1 MKENMT
7 SNQYKKICECCDSL
21 LLSNETSDE
30 RVAINWLHVI
40 REHPICLKEYKNLLH
55 PVGLYQKI
63 KLYFLQDIYNI
74 IRFIYYLTSVFFSTQ
89 KKSQISSH
97 IPNKCDIL
105 FVSHLLNEK
114 HLDND
119 KDFYFG
125 DLPDKLSKFNITSI
139 VSLINHIEKYDKKSG
154 KELTDEKSARIVL
167 GRKLGFVDEV
177 SIFYKQFR
185 EYLRLRRHE
194 RKVDGLLK
202 LVTSRARQESITLR
216 THSTMIIATQ
226 IGNLIR
232 KYNPKM
238 VITTYEGHSWERLVF
253 SVARKVSPNIQCIGY
268 QHAAIYQLQHSI
280 RRKLAKQYNPNQI
293 LTSGEVSTRL
303 LEESKGLKGIKISL
317 LGSCRHVVGLVKDYK
332 RINTLKKCLVLP
344 EGHIDECRFLFKFS
358 LDCAL
363 KLPNVQ
369 FIWRLHP
376 QINFSQ
382 IIRDNNKF
390 KNLPDNI
397 MLSSNSLEKDIQASS
412 CVLYRGSTAV
422 IQSIVSGLR
431 PFYVRN
437 KNEMSIDP
445 LYELENGCDT
455 VESTDDFIRAFYD
468 NGFNHNDMKSVI
480 RYCQKFFTPLDASVL
495 VNIIT
500 DRDL

>member
-1 MKENMT
+1 M
-7 SNQYKKICECCDSL
+7 
-21 LLSNETSDE
+21 
-30 RVAINWLHVI
+30 
-40 REHPICLKEYKNLLH
+40 
-55 PVGLYQKI
+55 
-63 KLYFLQDIYNI
+63 
-74 IRFIYYLTSVFFSTQ
+74 
-89 KKSQISSH
+89 
-97 IPNKCDIL
+97 
-105 FVSHLLNEK
+105 
-114 HLDND
+114 
-119 KDFYFG
+119 
-125 DLPDKLSKFNITSI
+125 
-139 VSLINHIEKYDKKSG
+139 
-154 KELTDEKSARIVL
+154 
-167 GRKLGFVDEV
+167 
-177 SIFYKQFR
+177 
-185 EYLRLRRHE
+185 
-194 RKVDGLLK
+194 
-202 LVTSRARQESITLR
+202 
-216 THSTMIIATQ
+216 
-226 IGNLIR
+226 
-232 KYNPKM
+232 
-238 VITTYEGHSWERLVF
+238 
-253 SVARKVSPNIQCIGY
+253 
-268 QHAAIYQLQHSI
+268 
-280 RRKLAKQYNPNQI
+280 
-293 LTSGEVSTRL
+293 
-303 LEESKGLKGIKISL
+303 
-317 LGSCRHVVGLVKDYK
+317 
-332 RINTLKKCLVLP
+332 
-344 EGHIDECRFLFKFS
+344 FKFS

-376 QINFSQ
+376 LINFSQ